1 MAPEEV
7 VMAKVKRNGPC
18 PCGSGNKAKRC
29 CYGIGEANGFHVLPS
44 DLCEGLIDDLIGVPE
59 LELRALFDQLLYL
72 PEMDVALQVRL
83 PGIITPVIDRA
94 INALRDDEDE
104 LFDRVLEE
112 VVADLDTDDR
122 RLELARAV
130 IALRD
135 EGCLPPALVA
145 AAVLELDQPES
156 ILFRSS
162 VAESIAVL
170 AGDQRT
176 PAGLLVATR

>member
-1 MAPEEV
+1 
-7 VMAKVKRNGPC
+7 MAKVRRNGPC
-18 PCGSGNKAKRC
+18 PCGSGSKAKRC
-29 CYGIGEANGFHVLPS
+29 CYGNHETNGSRVLPS
-44 DLCEGLIDDLIGVPE
+44 DISEGLINDLIGVPE

-83 PGIITPVIDRA
+83 PGIITPDIDRA

-104 LFDRVLEE
+104 LFDHVLEK
-112 VVADLDTDDR
+112 VVADLDTHDR
-122 RLELARAV
+122 RIELARAV
-130 IALRD
+130 IELRD
-135 EGCLPPALVA
+135 QGRLPPALAA
-145 AAVLELDQPES
+145 AAVLELDRPES

-170 AGDQRT
+170 AGDQCT

>member
-1 MAPEEV
+1 
-7 VMAKVKRNGPC
+7 MAKVKRNGPC

-29 CYGIGEANGFHVLPS
+29 CYGTQEINGFRVLPL
-44 DLCEGLIDDLIGVPE
+44 DLCEGLIDDLIGLPE

-83 PGIITPVIDRA
+83 PGIITPDMNRA

-104 LFDRVLEE
+104 LFDQVLEH
-112 VVADLDTDDR
+112 VVADIDTSDR
-122 RLELARAV
+122 RIELAQAV

-135 EGCLPPALVA
+135 QGRLPPALAA
-145 AAVLELDQPES
+145 AAVLELDRPES